1 MTTLERSLRLTG
13 VLCAAAILQA
23 CAIPAGNFSPALDNV
38 DALKRAAVRPSTV
51 GVFTVRA
58 GMEGATSIG
67 LRGNPMSSPVGADY
81 AAYLADA
88 IKQELVLAGKWD
100 PKSELSISGTL
111 IRNDIA
117 AGGFSTNSGE
127 IEARF
132 VVLRG
137 NEQRYQATKR
147 ATASWESSF
156 VGAVAIPKAQQQ
168 YPVLVQM
175 LLAQLYA
182 DPEFIAALR

>member
-1 MTTLERSLRLTG
+1 MIFSRVFRFLGALAL
-13 VLCAAAILQA
+13 VALLQA
-23 CAIPAGNFSPALDNV
+23 CALPAGNFSPALDNV
-38 DALKRAAVRPSTV
+38 EALKKSGARSVSLGAFS
-51 GVFTVRA
+51 VRA
-58 GMEGATSIG
+58 GMDGANSIG
-67 LRGNPMSSPVGADY
+67 LRGNPMSSPVGSDY

-100 PKSELSISGTL
+100 PKSDLSISGTL
-111 IRNDIA
+111 LKNDIA

-132 VVLRG
+132 VVMRG
-137 NEQRYQATKR
+137 SERRYEATKR
-147 ATASWESSF
+147 VEASWESSF

-168 YPVLVQM
+168 YPMLVQK

-182 DPEFIAALR
+182 DPAFQAALR